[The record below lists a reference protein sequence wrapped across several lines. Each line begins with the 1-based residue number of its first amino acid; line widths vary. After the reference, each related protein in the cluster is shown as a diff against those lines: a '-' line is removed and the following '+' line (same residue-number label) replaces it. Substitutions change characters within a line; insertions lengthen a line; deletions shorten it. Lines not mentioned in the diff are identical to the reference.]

1 MASQPAY
8 SIDVQDRD
16 IVVRLHGD
24 VLDRDAV
31 SKFLDFLELEAIR
44 RRSQLTDEQADAL
57 AAEVDRSAW
66 ERLRANVQEP

>member
-8 SIDVQDRD
+8 SIDVQDQD
-16 IVVRLHGD
+16 VVVRLHGN

-57 AAEVDRSAW
+57 AAEVDRSVW
-66 ERLRANVQEP
+66 ERLRTNVQEP